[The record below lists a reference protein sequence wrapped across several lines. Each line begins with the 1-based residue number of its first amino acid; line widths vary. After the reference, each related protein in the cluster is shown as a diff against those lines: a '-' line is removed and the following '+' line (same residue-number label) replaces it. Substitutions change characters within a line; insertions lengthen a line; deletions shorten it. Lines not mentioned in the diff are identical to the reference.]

1 MKSTQDLYLAHRPAK
16 DTDPD
21 AARETLNLLQQY
33 GLEVPPEKWRKA
45 LRGIDSAEE
54 KLTVSEELP
63 LRTAEPQEQPELLAF
78 APASV
83 VDPAFALEHDVLM
96 SKPPYFFAA
105 LQSKTESI
113 NKKLK
118 ACKRFDKACS
128 ILCNHFYVRTELG
141 LPENFYFYSNGT
153 LNCGVLFYAEEGLLY
168 SHWFLNV

>member
-21 AARETLNLLQQY
+21 AARETLHLLQEY
-33 GLEVPPEKWRKA
+33 GLEVPPDKWRKA
-45 LRGIDSAEE
+45 LRGIDPTQE
-54 KLTVSEELP
+54 KLIVSDELP
-63 LRTAEPQEQPELLAF
+63 LRTVEPQEQLELLAF

-83 VDPAFALEHDVLM
+83 VDPVFALDHDTLM

-128 ILCNHFYVRTELG
+128 ILRNHFYMRADPG
-141 LPENFYFYSNGT
+141 LPDNFHFYSNAT
-153 LNCGVLFYAEEGLLY
+153 LHCGVLCYVEEGLLY